1 MGMVIIMG
9 IGKIIAKRRKEI
21 SMSQG
26 RLAECVNKSQAHISG
41 IESERDNPS
50 IELLEKIAEA
60 LDCQL
65 YIDLIPNSAQSCED
79 TSSAFVV
86 TPPEENVIPEPQAA
100 PTWVTLEQASSIT
113 IFSIAL
119 EKLRLEKNKLTPA
132 EIKVLQGL
140 IEMYQEEIGV

>member
-1 MGMVIIMG
+1 MVIIMG

-79 TSSAFVV
+79 TSELII
-86 TPPEENVIPEPQAA
+86 TQTEEDITKEPQAA

-113 IFSIAL
+113 IFTIAL

-140 IEMYQEEIGV
+140 IEMYQKEIGQS

>member
-1 MGMVIIMG
+1 
-9 IGKIIAKRRKEI
+9 
-21 SMSQG
+21 MSQG

-65 YIDLIPNSAQSCED
+65 YIDLIPNSAQPCED
-79 TSSAFVV
+79 TSSAFAV
-86 TPPEENVIPEPQAA
+86 TTPEENIIPEPQAV

-119 EKLRLEKNKLTPA
+119 EKLRLEKNKLTST

-140 IEMYQEEIGV
+140 IEMYQEEIKTQKEKNND

>member
-1 MGMVIIMG
+1 
-9 IGKIIAKRRKEI
+9 
-21 SMSQG
+21 MSQG

-50 IELLEKIAEA
+50 IELLEKIAGA
-60 LDCQL
+60 LDCKL
-65 YIDLIPNSAQSCED
+65 YIDLIPDSTSSCED
-79 TSSAFVV
+79 TSDFTVAQ
-86 TPPEENVIPEPQAA
+86 TEENIIQELQAV

-140 IEMYQEEIGV
+140 IEMYQEEIG

>member
-1 MGMVIIMG
+1 MVIIMG

-65 YIDLIPNSAQSCED
+65 YIDLIPNSAQPCED
-79 TSSAFVV
+79 TSDSIV
-86 TPPEENVIPEPQAA
+86 TAIEENITPEPQAA

-140 IEMYQEEIGV
+140 IEMYQEEIQL

>member
-1 MGMVIIMG
+1 
-9 IGKIIAKRRKEI
+9 
-21 SMSQG
+21 MSQG

-60 LDCQL
+60 LDCRL
-65 YIDLIPNSAQSCED
+65 YIDLIPNSSSSCED
-79 TSSAFVV
+79 TSDFTV
-86 TPPEENVIPEPQAA
+86 TPIEEDVISEPQAV

-119 EKLRLEKNKLTPA
+119 EKLRLEKNKLSPA

-140 IEMYQEEIGV
+140 IEMYQQEMQ

>member
-1 MGMVIIMG
+1 MG

-60 LDCQL
+60 LDCRL
-65 YIDLIPNSAQSCED
+65 YIDLIPNS
-79 TSSAFVV
+79 TSSCVDISDFTVAR
-86 TPPEENVIPEPQAA
+86 TEENIAPEPQSV

-119 EKLRLEKNKLTPA
+119 EKLRLEKNNLSPA

-140 IEMYQEEIGV
+140 VEMYQEEIGTQIAKNNG

>member
-1 MGMVIIMG
+1 
-9 IGKIIAKRRKEI
+9 
-21 SMSQG
+21 MSQG

-79 TSSAFVV
+79 TSELII
-86 TPPEENVIPEPQAA
+86 TQTEEDITKEPQAA

-113 IFSIAL
+113 IFTIAL

-140 IEMYQEEIGV
+140 IEMYQKEIGQS

>member
-1 MGMVIIMG
+1 
-9 IGKIIAKRRKEI
+9 
-21 SMSQG
+21 MSQG

-65 YIDLIPNSAQSCED
+65 YIDLIPNSAQSCKD
-79 TSSAFVV
+79 TSELII
-86 TPPEENVIPEPQAA
+86 TQTEEDITKEPQAA

-140 IEMYQEEIGV
+140 IEMYQQEIQ